1 MRRSTQLRTG
11 GLELQLISK
20 ELAPRNVSISVTI
33 QLLSVGSCLFR
44 VRIASGAHDSEMSSE
59 SLGARERRFLSFE
72 TSAGRDTWQNQPESR
87 DFSDPAVEGPKD
99 RRMHFGS
106 GHQSSAIQISG
117 NSLVTRKPSLT
128 V

>member
-1 MRRSTQLRTG
+1 LRRSTQLRTG

-72 TSAGRDTWQNQPESR
+72 TSPGQEAWQNQPESR
-87 DFSDPAVEGPKD
+87 DVSDPAAETPKH
-99 RRMHFGS
+99 RKMHFGS
-106 GHQSSAIQISG
+106 DQSSAI
-117 NSLVTRKPSLT
+117 
-128 V
+128 